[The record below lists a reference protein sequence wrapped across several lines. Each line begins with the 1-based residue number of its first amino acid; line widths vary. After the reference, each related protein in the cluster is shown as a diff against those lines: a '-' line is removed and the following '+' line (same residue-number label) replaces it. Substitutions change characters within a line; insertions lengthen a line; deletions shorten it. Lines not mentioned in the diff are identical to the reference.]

1 MSLPLQSA
9 FLLDPDIT
17 YLNFGSYG
25 ACARPVFENY
35 QQWQRKLELEPFQFI
50 NVNGPEYL
58 SRSRSALASY
68 IHCDADDIVY
78 VVNPSYA
85 VNIVAKNLDLKP
97 GDEVL
102 TTNLEYGACDRTWKY
117 YCQKT
122 GARYIRS
129 KVALPLTSRE
139 KFVDDFTKDISQRTR
154 IIFVSHITS
163 TSALILPIAEICA
176 IARERGV
183 LICIDGAHVPGHI
196 PLDISL
202 LQPDYYT
209 GACHKWM
216 LTPKSCSFLYV
227 KKELQPLDP
236 LVISWGYESDT
247 PSSSRFLDYHQM
259 QGTRDFSAFL
269 TVPEAIKFMKDNN
282 WELVS
287 ANCRELVRANAMRFC
302 DLVGTKPIA
311 PVTEEFIGQMFS
323 IPIKT
328 HEPGNFQKYLYNK
341 YRIEIPVMVQD
352 NNIYLRYSINAFNSQ
367 EDLDRLYDAL
377 RESIDLPAYFSAD
390 RRSA

>member
-1 MSLPLQSA
+1 MSLPLKSS

-50 NVNGPEYL
+50 NVNGPKYL
-58 SRSRSALASY
+58 SQSRSALASY

-85 VNIVAKNLDLKP
+85 VNIIAKNLALKP

-102 TTNLEYGACDRTWKY
+102 STNLEYGACDRTWKY
-117 YCQKT
+117 YCQKS
-122 GARYIRS
+122 GAHYIRS
-129 KVALPLTSRE
+129 GVDLPLTSKE
-139 KFVDDFTKDISQRTR
+139 QFVEDFIKNINGRTK
-154 IIFVSHITS
+154 IIFISHITS
-163 TSALILPIAEICA
+163 SSALIVPVAEICA
-176 IARERGV
+176 IARERGI
-183 LICIDGAHVPGHI
+183 LTCIDGAHVPGHI

-202 LQPDYYT
+202 LQPDIYT

-216 LTPKSCSFLYV
+216 LTPKGCSFLYV
-227 KKELQPLDP
+227 KKDLQPLLDP
-236 LVISWGYESDT
+236 LVVSWGYDSDS
-247 PSSSRFLDYHQM
+247 PSPSRFIDYHQM

-269 TVPEAIKFMKDNN
+269 TVPAAIRFMKENN
-282 WELVS
+282 WESVS
-287 ANCRELVRANAMRFC
+287 ANCKELVRANAMRFC
-302 DLVGTKPIA
+302 DLVGTKPLA

-328 HEPGNFQKYLYNK
+328 NEPVNLQKHLFDK

-352 NNIYLRYSINAFNSQ
+352 DNIYLRYSINAYNSQ
-367 EDLDRLYDAL
+367 EDLDRL
-377 RESIDLPAYFSAD
+377 FSALKENL
-390 RRSA
+390 SMLN